1 LSYAKVEHA
10 CNPVIFKNDEYDPF
24 TGITGCGNYPWNSFS
39 DDFLHHIPAGKPT
52 TTIMIYGL
60 ASGLSLAISI
70 TSLVVLVS
78 IL

>member
-1 LSYAKVEHA
+1 MEHA

-24 TGITGCGNYPWNSFS
+24 TRITGCGDNPWNSFS

-52 TTIMIYGL
+52 RTIMIYGL
-60 ASGLSLAISI
+60 ASGLSLTISI
-70 TSLVVLVS
+70 SSLVVLVS